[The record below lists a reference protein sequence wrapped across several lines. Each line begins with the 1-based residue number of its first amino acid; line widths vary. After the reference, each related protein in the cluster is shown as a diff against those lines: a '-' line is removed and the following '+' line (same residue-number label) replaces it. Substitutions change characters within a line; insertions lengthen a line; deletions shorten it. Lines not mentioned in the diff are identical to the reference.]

1 MLKVNA
7 GIYIEVYAERKH
19 ASLVSTSLTYL
30 LLFEYITL
38 FMHAPYL
45 KTLIAL
51 DESV

>member
-1 MLKVNA
+1 MSKVNA
-7 GIYIEVYAERKH
+7 GIYIEVYAEHKH